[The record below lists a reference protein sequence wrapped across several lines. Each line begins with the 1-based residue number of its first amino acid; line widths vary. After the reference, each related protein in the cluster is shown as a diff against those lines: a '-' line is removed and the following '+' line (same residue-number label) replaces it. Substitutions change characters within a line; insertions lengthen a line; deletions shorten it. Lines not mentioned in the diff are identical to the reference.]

1 MKNKIFYLIFP
12 LLFASYSIQAQSKK
26 KQILVLTNKTDSL
39 NKIISKENLK
49 LDSLNKICQRKS
61 VIIDSLI
68 SQISLLNQTIKKN
81 NELFKESNKNLVSIN
96 EKLQLRS
103 SKLEDSILNQK
114 FQKNINYF
122 EKNDFDYD
130 NYDFSFTK
138 NPNVGYPENKNLN
151 GNFESYYSSNNVY
164 WKNKKKL
171 PYAKGSYKNGFKDGH
186 WIYYQCDGS
195 TRYEGDF
202 KNGIKEGIWQNYDFC
217 HEIFKFNFNDVY
229 GYYDFLLTLKS
240 YYNFNKDLGWDLFKE
255 EIHFRNG
262 IPSDTINF
270 FNDKNQLKLKVSMSD
285 RMIYYDNN
293 QTLTNQKCTFSYP
306 YLSGDE
312 NNELII
318 FFRNGNIKYKKN
330 TTGPNVTELYF
341 NVNGKVTMKGEYL
354 NGEGKCTQ
362 YDENGKI
369 QSEFSTQI
377 AGGKWGQ
384 ECPCQ

>member
-262 IPSDTINF
+262 IPSDTIYF
-270 FNDKNQLKLKVSMSD
+270 LNDKNQLKLKVSMSD

-293 QTLTNQKCTFSYP
+293 QPLTNQK
-306 YLSGDE
+306 
-312 NNELII
+312 
-318 FFRNGNIKYKKN
+318 
-330 TTGPNVTELYF
+330 
-341 NVNGKVTMKGEYL
+341 
-354 NGEGKCTQ
+354 
-362 YDENGKI
+362 
-369 QSEFSTQI
+369 
-377 AGGKWGQ
+377 
-384 ECPCQ
+384 